1 MERRGHLALLFGLI
15 AGSTFAQTPAP
26 KSTMDRL
33 IVHGNDFVF
42 GVKEPEGWTGD
53 TGDAAMKYHVNI
65 VFLPVAEPSRAAD
78 VTIRVRVNGKVDEN
92 TAEDLKFDLQQYKK
106 DYPKAVFRDLKAP
119 HPDYKTFS
127 KLVYVPGDFYEY
139 IVYVNPGP
147 QSKIA
152 FSVAMSK
159 MSAPATQDEL
169 KAFES
174 VLKSLVWLS
183 NSAPIQ
189 K

>member
-1 MERRGHLALLFGLI
+1 MERRCHLALLFGLI
-15 AGSTFAQTPAP
+15 AGSLAAQTPAP

-33 IVHGNDFVF
+33 IVYGSDFVF
-42 GVKEPEGWTGD
+42 GVKEPEGWTGNS
-53 TGDAAMKYHVNI
+53 GEAATKYHVNI
-65 VFLPVAEPSRAAD
+65 VFFPVAEPSRAAD
-78 VTIRVRVNGKVDEN
+78 LTIRVRVNGKVDED
-92 TAEDLKFDLQQYKK
+92 TAEDLKFDLQHYKK
-106 DYPKAVFRDLKAP
+106 DYPKAVFSDLRAL
-119 HPDYKTFS
+119 HPEYRTFS

-159 MSAPATQDEL
+159 MSAPATPNEL

-183 NSAPIQ
+183 NSATIQ